1 MDFLKD
7 IFKDIIDKLNT
18 ALIVEGR
25 WKMLLGGLGN
35 TLVIAFFALIIG
47 VILGIIVAVIK
58 VAASMNK
65 KSKILAVLDFLSN
78 IYINLI
84 RGTPVVVQLMIM
96 YYVILVS
103 TTNSVLVAIISFGLN
118 SGAYVAEIMRAGI
131 QAVDKGQTEAGRS
144 LGLSSL
150 VTMKEIVLPQAI
162 KNILPALANEFIT
175 LLKETSIAGYVAIS
189 DLTKAG
195 DRIRYSTYDPFTA
208 LLIVAGIYLVLVLG
222 LARLFSMLE
231 KGFAAVKTDNITN
244 GKVLIKTIG
253 LHKSFG
259 NHVLRESTKRF
270 SRGEKVVIIGPS
282 GGGKSTF
289 LRSLNL
295 LEEPSAVRYGS
306 MASA

>member
-231 KGFAAVKTDNITN
+231 KR
-244 GKVLIKTIG
+244 
-253 LHKSFG
+253 
-259 NHVLRESTKRF
+259 LR
-270 SRGEKVVIIGPS
+270 
-282 GGGKSTF
+282 
-289 LRSLNL
+289 RSEN
-295 LEEPSAVRYGS
+295 R
-306 MASA
+306 